1 MWWLCT
7 LPRCAP
13 RSDGGLA
20 DRCSRSITC
29 NIVCICVSVPFAENW
44 GYFFCAWDHRSI
56 LEVSRHCAAQRSSAQ
71 PQRLHWRRR
80 FLHCGNEGKAPGLDV
95 TADLPYAA
103 QVAVRQSS
111 RPFVGGASAH
121 ATSAQATVLTMQASL
136 SYVMLGNLVVVSLL
150 CR

>member
-1 MWWLCT
+1 MEGLQT
-7 LPRCAP
+7 VAGAPSRAISCAYV
-13 RSDGGLA
+13 SLFHSLKTGA
-20 DRCSRSITC
+20 IS
-29 NIVCICVSVPFAENW
+29 SVPGTTVQSWKF
-44 GYFFCAWDHRSI
+44 H
-56 LEVSRHCAAQRSSAQ
+56 VTAQRSAAQ

-80 FLHCGNEGKAPGLDV
+80 FLHCGNEGKALGLDV

-111 RPFVGGASAH
+111 RPFVGGASAQ
-121 ATSAQATVLTMQASL
+121 ATSAQATVLTMQALL